1 MGVVQV
7 HIYRGRLDNGPLNN
21 IMERGVCSVNRTMLE
36 EEWEWDGEERLDD
49 MKEEACV
56 LTTYVEQH

>member
-21 IMERGVCSVNRTMLE
+21 VTERGVCSVNRTMLE
-36 EEWEWDGEERLDD
+36 REEWEGERKGW
-49 MKEEACV
+49 MI
-56 LTTYVEQH
+56 